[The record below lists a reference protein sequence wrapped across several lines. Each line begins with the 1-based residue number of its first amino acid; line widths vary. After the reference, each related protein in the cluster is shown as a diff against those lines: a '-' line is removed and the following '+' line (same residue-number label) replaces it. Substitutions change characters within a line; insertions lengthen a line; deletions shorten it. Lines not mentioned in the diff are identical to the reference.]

1 MRRGAIST
9 QDAPQV
15 VNLRPYFTVGA
26 VFFAFL
32 FGMLADYM
40 MFDAE
45 RGKVLDQLEHDRA
58 VVQQYRMTL
67 ESTR

>member
-1 MRRGAIST
+1 
-9 QDAPQV
+9 
-15 VNLRPYFTVGA
+15 VNLRPYLIVGA

-45 RGKVLDQLEHDRA
+45 RNRLSPHGRPPFAARLGKASLARRA
-58 VVQQYRMTL
+58 FSPVA
-67 ESTR
+67 